1 MSETKNS
8 VSLSPSSV
16 SSTYVIGIDVSD
28 QQSQVCILDSAGR
41 VVGEHKVK
49 TTPAAFGVF
58 FATYAGCRVAL
69 EVGAHS
75 HWMSELLSGVGC
87 SPLVANAR
95 RLGVI
100 TKSQRKNDR
109 NDAKMLAELLRAA
122 PHLLQPVE
130 PRSQDV
136 MEARCLL
143 KARDALVRT
152 RTNLVNAARG
162 LVKPFGIRLPK
173 CSTPSFAKKAAP
185 HITDFLQEAVEPLL
199 GTIAL
204 LTSKIACL
212 DRKVEDLADK
222 KYPATKRLQ
231 EVVGVGPLTALAF
244 VLAVG
249 NAKRFKKSRAV
260 GAYFGLTPGQFES
273 GTKSPQ
279 LGITKCGDPFVRRL
293 LINCSQ
299 YILGPFGPECD
310 LRTFGE
316 ALCKRGARNAKKRAV
331 VAVARKLAVMMHRLL
346 VSDAAYQP
354 QRQAPA
360 ALATA

>member
-1 MSETKNS
+1 MTKTS
-8 VSLSPSSV
+8 VSPSPSSA
-16 SSTYVIGIDVSD
+16 SSTYLIGIDVGD
-28 QQSQVCILDSAGR
+28 QRSQVCILDSAGQ
-41 VVGEHKVK
+41 VVSEHKVK
-49 TTPAAFGVF
+49 TTLAAFGLF
-58 FATYAGCRVAL
+58 FGAYAGCRVAL
-69 EVGAHS
+69 EVGTHS
-75 HWMSELLSGVGC
+75 HWMSELLVSVGC
-87 SPLVANAR
+87 SVLIANAR

-100 TKSQRKNDR
+100 SKSQRKNDR

-130 PRSQDV
+130 PRTTDV
-136 MEARCLL
+136 METRCLL

-152 RTNLVNAARG
+152 RTSLVNAVRG
-162 LVKPFGIRLPK
+162 LVKPFGVRLPK
-173 CSTPSFAKKAAP
+173 CSTASFAKKAAL
-185 HITDFLQEAVEPLL
+185 HIPDFLQEAVEPLL
-199 GTIAL
+199 MTITL

-222 KYPATKRLQ
+222 KYPATQRLR

-249 NAKRFKKSRAV
+249 NAKRFKKSRTV
-260 GAYFGLTPGQFES
+260 GAYFGLSPGQYES

-279 LGITKCGDPFVRRL
+279 LGITKCGDSFVRRL

-346 VSDAAYQP
+346 VSDTAYQP
-354 QRQAPA
+354 QRQASA